1 MKNIIIHFS
10 NVSAVKRRLGE
21 NPKQQRLVPHVQM
34 VESIGLLTEVAYS
47 CNRAPQSQR
56 QVDLCGFQQ
65 GYRVNSRPARTK
77 VLCLALIFR
86 KKMGLTVAETRGLPG
101 ECGHR

>member
-10 NVSAVKRRLGE
+10 NVSAVKRRLGG
-21 NPKQQRLVPHVQM
+21 NPKRHRLVTYVQM
-34 VESIGLLTEVAYS
+34 VENVGLLTEVAYS
-47 CNRAPQSQR
+47 CNRAPGSQR

-77 VLCLALIFR
+77 VLCLALVFR
-86 KKMGLTVAETRGLPG
+86 EQLGLTVAETHGPPG
-101 ECGHR
+101 ECRHW